1 MEKESS
7 KSLQRVEKSK
17 TQNARY
23 SRRNL
28 KEQENGIEDIRKNL
42 TIYQESQKSFFFK
55 KKKTIPV
62 NPKERRKNHQNKEN
76 LNSND
81 LSKCKDEKELEQV
94 GLRWE
99 HIHEQFGL
107 ECHNAL
113 AFLEWRHLRRE

>member
-55 KKKTIPV
+55 KKNNSSKPQRTK
-62 NPKERRKNHQNKEN
+62 KE
-76 LNSND
+76 S
-81 LSKCKDEKELEQV
+81 SK
-94 GLRWE
+94 
-99 HIHEQFGL
+99 
-107 ECHNAL
+107 
-113 AFLEWRHLRRE
+113 